1 MSELKKAKTMNPFA
15 GHSSLPAISII
26 SAMITPAILIL
37 ASGNL
42 VASTLTRLGRI
53 VDRARTLM
61 ERLEMYRERG
71 DREGTERLTEV
82 LKIYR
87 RRSLFVGRALSAY
100 YAAIGFFIVTSLAI
114 AMDNAVQTLAPW
126 LAVVLAVI
134 GVVLL
139 LLGTVALVVETNL
152 ATGMLSRELDIV
164 GAKRL

>member
-1 MSELKKAKTMNPFA
+1 MNPFA
-15 GHSSLPAISII
+15 GHSSLPALSII

-61 ERLEMYRERG
+61 ERLETYRERG
-71 DREGTERLTEV
+71 DREGVQLLTEV

-114 AMDNAVQTLAPW
+114 ATDNIIQNVAPW
-126 LAVVLAVI
+126 LAVALSVI

-152 ATGMLSRELDIV
+152 ASSMLWRELDII
-164 GAKRL
+164 GARRL